1 MDAGKTSF
9 GSLVVRKATG
19 FLGIG
24 VTHLDGDS
32 RKSVWRVQDW
42 VREREDGRFW
52 SSWKFEILYDLYS
65 RYLFHLL
72 IVMVSNN
79 GIIFFIFSTAVLFI
93 VNIFADTTVLMMQG
107 KRKRNLLKFGEYP
120 IFFSYENNY
129 IGNSTKSC
137 TFSYEKAVA
146 IKRSITVNIHY
157 TYNIFSTTVLL
168 IKNISV
174 NTTFEIIRF
183 QTLKNQFLWRIIGND
198 I

>member
-1 MDAGKTSF
+1 MAIIIHLMDAGKTSF

-52 SSWKFEILYDLYS
+52 SSWKFEILYDIRVIYS
-65 RYLFHLL
+65 IYWLWWYRIMELF
-72 IVMVSNN
+72 
-79 GIIFFIFSTAVLFI
+79 FFIFSTAVLFI

-129 IGNSTKSC
+129 IGTK
-137 TFSYEKAVA
+137 
-146 IKRSITVNIHY
+146 
-157 TYNIFSTTVLL
+157 
-168 IKNISV
+168 
-174 NTTFEIIRF
+174 
-183 QTLKNQFLWRIIGND
+183 
-198 I
+198 